1 MYMLDAVVGADW
13 ARAQAIAVENLY
25 LGCRRIKDSPQF
37 CAILNL
43 MAAVGFYACY

>member
-1 MYMLDAVVGADW
+1 MLDAVVGADW

-25 LGCRRIKDSPQF
+25 LRQQCRRIKDSPQF
-37 CAILNL
+37 CAILDL